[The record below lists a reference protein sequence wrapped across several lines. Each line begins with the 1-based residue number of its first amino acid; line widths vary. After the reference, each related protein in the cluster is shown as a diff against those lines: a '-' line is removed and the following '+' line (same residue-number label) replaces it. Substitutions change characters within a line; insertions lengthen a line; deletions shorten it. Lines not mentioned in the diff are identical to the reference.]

1 MGYPF
6 AYLCTIINLL
16 NQKYYEMM
24 EKIVDLT
31 MTRLFLMAEYV
42 LAHYTL
48 TSSTPATPTTS
59 QPIMPTI
66 RFSNEDKM
74 VEGELFE

>member
-1 MGYPF
+1 
-6 AYLCTIINLL
+6 
-16 NQKYYEMM
+16 MM

-48 TSSTPATPTTS
+48 TSSTPTAPTTS
-59 QPIMPTI
+59 QPIVPTI

-74 VEGELFE
+74 VEGELFG